1 MRDLRS
7 YQKST
12 IFRLIVGGLLIVFIV
27 GDGLIYLIYGL
38 QAALSGLLCIGG
50 GMLPIILITGFLWVI
65 ERVVKN
71 ANRE

>member
-27 GDGLIYLIYGL
+27 GDGLIYLLYGPH
-38 QAALSGLLCIGG
+38 AALSGLLCIGG
-50 GMLPIILITGFLWVI
+50 GMLPIILIVGFLWII

>member
-38 QAALSGLLCIGG
+38 QAALNGLLCIGG